1 MAASVA
7 AIVLIVE
14 DELLVREDAAQMLE
28 AAGYTTLQARDAE
41 EAIAIL
47 EQRDDI
53 RVVFTDVQMPG
64 SMDGLR
70 LAEVVRNRWP
80 PVELIVTSGQPAP
93 KLDRLPARAKFLPKP
108 YSDTGLIAALAP
120 MLE

>member
-1 MAASVA
+1 MAASAA

-14 DELLVREDAAQMLE
+14 DELLVREYAAEMLE
-28 AAGYTTLQARDAE
+28 AAGYATLQARDAE

-47 EQRDDI
+47 EERDDI
-53 RVVFTDVQMPG
+53 RIVFTDVQMPG

-70 LAEVVRNRWP
+70 LAAVIRNRWP

-93 KLDRLPARAKFLPKP
+93 RDGLLPARAKFIPKP
-108 YSDTGLIAALAP
+108 YSETGLVGVIAP